1 MKKAAKKITAVI
13 CATVIVAS
21 AAVISIFSIS
31 ATSNS
36 NTTDNTHSV
45 ENYNEEIAEI
55 DKQYENQRLQR
66 DENDLLTYSIL
77 RKYKKTDATELIQ
90 DKKTDCDLMREIC
103 KMIEEN
109 NLPDDEVQVLKN
121 YLERRVGEIDDPN
134 TPVIDGQ
141 EELKLKIEKD
151 ILGWDVLY

>member
-1 MKKAAKKITAVI
+1 MKKTTKKITAVI

-45 ENYNEEIAEI
+45 ENYNEEIAEF

>member
-1 MKKAAKKITAVI
+1 MKKTTKKITAVI

-45 ENYNEEIAEI
+45 ENYNEEIAEF

-77 RKYKKTDATELIQ
+77 RKYKKTDASELIQ

>member
-45 ENYNEEIAEI
+45 ENYSEEIAEI

>member
-13 CATVIVAS
+13 CATVIVVS